1 MEHKAVAPSQ
11 GLAWGPWLSP
21 DIKGALQVCLYQA
34 VWVLAV
40 LWSGSQCL
48 PQAHCELYCKQGRVA
63 SGSLICF
70 LTIWL
75 YLPISACGWQYRVKV
90 LNSV

>member
-11 GLAWGPWLSP
+11 GLAWSPWLSP